1 MATRGA
7 LSGCL
12 AGVRVLDLT
21 QFEAGPSCTEALA
34 WLGAEVVK
42 VENPQGGEAGR
53 SLLGRQSGQS
63 QNQNQDSWYFLLFN
77 ANKKSITVNLKSE
90 RGLDLVKNMA
100 KRADVM
106 VENFAPGA
114 IERLGLGY
122 DVVHAL
128 NPSIIYAQVKG
139 FGTGGPYENNLA
151 FDMIAQ
157 ATGGVMS
164 ITGEPDGPPLKP
176 GATLGDT
183 GTGMLLAISI
193 LAALYR
199 RRDTGQGERVEI
211 AMQDAML
218 QYIRVALSNQAT
230 YRAAAKRNGSKVISG
245 FAVPSGIYPC
255 KPGGPNDYLYVYTSR
270 TNPTHWHRLLDV
282 IGRKDLIGDPRFD
295 TAAARLKHE
304 PEVDAMIAAWTR
316 QHDKREAMRVLGG
329 AGVPAGAIFD
339 TMELTEESDFER
351 RGIMQ
356 TMEHPIA
363 GPFKMPGWPVR
374 FGGRTPEIKPS
385 PLLGQH
391 TSEVLSEWLD
401 LHADQIDQ
409 LSKDKII

>member
-1 MATRGA
+1 MATNGT
-7 LSGCL
+7 LPDWL

-53 SLLGRQSGQS
+53 LFSGGSSGQG
-63 QNQNQDSWYFLLFN
+63 QDSWYFLLFN

-90 RGLDLVKNMA
+90 RGLELVKSMA

-122 DVVHAL
+122 DVVRAV
-128 NPSIIYAQVKG
+128 NPSIVYAQVKG

-164 ITGEPDGPPLKP
+164 ITGERDGPPLKP
-176 GATLGDT
+176 GVTLGDT

-199 RRDTGQGERVEI
+199 RRGTGQGERVEI

-218 QYIRVALSNQAT
+218 QYIRVALSTQAT
-230 YRAAAKRNGSKVISG
+230 YGVPAQRNGAKVLSG

-255 KPGGPNDYLYVYTSR
+255 KPGGSNDYLYVYTSR
-270 TNPTHWHRLLDV
+270 TNPAHWRRLLEV
-282 IGRKDLIGDPRFD
+282 IGREDLIGDPRFD
-295 TAAARLKHE
+295 TGLARQERE
-304 PEVDAMIAAWTR
+304 PEIDEMIAAWTR
-316 QHDKREAMRVLGG
+316 QYDKREAMRVLGD

-339 TMELTEESDFER
+339 TMELTDEMDFER

-356 TMEHPIA
+356 TMQHPTA

-374 FGGRTPEIKPS
+374 FGGRTPEVKPA

-391 TSEVLSEWLD
+391 TNEVLDDWLGLD
-401 LHADQIDQ
+401 AGEIEQ
-409 LSKDKII
+409 LDKDGVI